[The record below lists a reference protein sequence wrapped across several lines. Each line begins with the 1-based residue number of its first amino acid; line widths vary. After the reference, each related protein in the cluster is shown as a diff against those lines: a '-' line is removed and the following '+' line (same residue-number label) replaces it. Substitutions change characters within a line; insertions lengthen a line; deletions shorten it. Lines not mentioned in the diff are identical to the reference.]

1 MCKVSNGRLS
11 GQSWSF
17 QVHGSPRQVSCIL
30 TRWWGFCGV
39 FFVGLL
45 LVVPLA
51 SQASAQLPQQI
62 FELLDRNRD
71 GRLSPDELPP
81 AVQKRFSILDRN
93 KDGFLDAAEIEQ
105 IRAALPGIVQ
115 QPRVP
120 ANVEAHWDIPYAGT
134 DEPRQRLDLL
144 LPREREGKL
153 PVIVAI
159 HGGGWIGGDKRGV
172 IGRIAPL
179 VATGKYAGVS
189 VGYRLSI
196 QASWPAQIHD
206 CKAAIRWLRANAD
219 RYGLDPERIGVIGW
233 SAGGHLAAMLG
244 TTGDTPELD
253 GELGE
258 FRGQPTRVQCVVD
271 VFGPSDLRIIRE
283 EAGDGPG
290 RPGDLVERLL
300 GGPPSER
307 QELARSASPIAFVSK
322 EDPPFLI
329 IHGTDDN
336 VVPYRQSVR
345 LRDRLREVG
354 VPVALITVEGAGH
367 GNFRNPKIDELIS
380 QFFATH
386 LLGEKH
392 EFSDMTIPN
401 TGSE

>member
-1 MCKVSNGRLS
+1 MRQKSKVGLL
-11 GQSWSF
+11 GQFCSF
-17 QVHGSPRQVSCIL
+17 RMYRSPRQVSRIRP
-30 TRWWGFCGV
+30 RWWGFCGA

-51 SQASAQLPQQI
+51 SRASGQLPQQI

-71 GRLSPDELPP
+71 GRLSPEELPP
-81 AVQKRFSILDRN
+81 AVQKRFPVLDRN

-115 QPRVP
+115 QPRLP

-244 TTGDTPELD
+244 TTGDTAELD

-258 FRGQPTRVQCVVD
+258 FRGQPTRVQSVVD

-290 RPGDLVERLL
+290 RPGVLVERLL
-300 GGPPSER
+300 GGPPAER
-307 QELARSASPIAFVSK
+307 QELARSASPIVFVSK

-367 GNFRNPKIDELIS
+367 GNFRNPKIDELIC

-392 EFSDMTIPN
+392 EFSDMTVPN